1 MPRSFL
7 HSAGVGGPCPA
18 GKKSAC
24 RTPAACRTGTLTLHA
39 VTPAAPT
46 TAHAAAAAARI
57 PFRALIMAFRNHHLS
72 RQVAVSDDYHPE
84 VSG

>member
-1 MPRSFL
+1 
-7 HSAGVGGPCPA
+7 V
-18 GKKSAC
+18 
-24 RTPAACRTGTLTLHA
+24 LHA

-46 TAHAAAAAARI
+46 TAQAAATAAKI

-72 RQVAVSDDYHPE
+72 RQVAVSDDHHPE